1 MITQVITQLVNAD
14 PQRTVQDRSEGFVG
28 LELPS
33 QHELHLAVWRLLAVC
48 SVAYQIDTYSP
59 NTSA

>member
-14 PQRTVQDRSEGFVG
+14 PQRTVHDRSEGFVG

-48 SVAYQIDTYSP
+48 SIAY
-59 NTSA
+59 